1 MKPRH
6 LLSLLAAITG
16 CVTLPLHAQRV
27 APKPIAAVSPGYP
40 DELTDTGIN
49 GTAEVDF
56 VVKADGTIADAELA
70 MATHR
75 AFGRA
80 ALAAVRAWRV
90 EAATLDGKPID
101 QRVSQKFNFTAPL
114 EQQVNAAA
122 RRKVFAALP
131 ETALTDKEFPT
142 KKLKVKHAA
151 RPAYPRAMA
160 ASGVEEKV
168 LVKFVV
174 APDGATLNPAVV
186 GAKHKE
192 FEMPALQAVAQMT
205 YEPPMKDGKAV
216 YVEATTTLEFA
227 NERPDFGGGGGRGG
241 GGGGRGGGGGGG
253 GGRGG
258 F

>member
-6 LLSLLAAITG
+6 LLSLFAAVTA
-16 CVTLPLHAQRV
+16 CVAPPVCAQKV
-27 APKPIAAVSPGYP
+27 PPKPIAAVSPGYP
-40 DELTDTGIN
+40 EELTDSGLN
-49 GTAEVDF
+49 GVAEVDF
-56 VVKADGTIADAELA
+56 VVKADGMIADAELA

-90 EAATLDGKPID
+90 EAATLEGKPID

-114 EQQVNAAA
+114 DQQVNASA

-142 KKLKVKHAA
+142 KKLKVKRAA
-151 RPAYPRAMA
+151 HPVYPRGM

-174 APDGATLNPAVV
+174 APDGATLNPEVV

-192 FEMPALQAVAQMT
+192 FELPALQAVAQMA

-216 YVEATTTLEFA
+216 YVEASTTLEFT